1 MTSVTREVFGKLAS
15 GGGAVEKFHIES
27 DLVRAEVIS
36 FGCIITR
43 LETKDRHG
51 HFSDIVL
58 GFDDLEGYTNKHPY
72 FGAVVGRVANR
83 IAKGKFTVDGTDYQL
98 AINNGPNSLHGGL
111 KGFDKVLWTPEV
123 IENGVRF
130 LYISADGEEGYP
142 GELKVWV
149 TYTLVGSKVTVNYRA
164 KCSKSSPVNL
174 TNHSYFNL
182 AGQGSSNIYDHE
194 ITIEAEHYLPVDDTM
209 IPTGEVA
216 SVKGTCFELRKPVQ
230 LGSQINKFRI
240 DGFDHNFCLGVTKEQ
255 QYCARVCHQPSGRV
269 LTVSTTQP
277 GVQFYTANFLDG
289 SLKGKGGAVYP
300 KHSAFCLE
308 TQAWPDAVNKPQ
320 FPSSLMHPGEE
331 YNQTTCFE
339 FSVL

>member
-1 MTSVTREVFGKLAS
+1 MTTVTMDVFGELPAGEGTVKRFHLETD
-15 GGGAVEKFHIES
+15 AVRV
-27 DLVRAEVIS
+27 DVIS
-36 FGCIITR
+36 FGCIITL
-43 LETKDRHG
+43 LESKDRHG
-51 HFSDIVL
+51 QFSDIVL

-83 IAKGKFTVDGTDYQL
+83 IASGKFSVEANVYNL
-98 AINNGPNSLHGGL
+98 AINNGPNSIHGGI

-123 IENGVRF
+123 IENGVCLF
-130 LYISADGEEGYP
+130 YKSKDGEEGYP
-142 GELKVWV
+142 GELNVWV
-149 TYTLVGSKVTVNYRA
+149 TYTLVSNKLTLNYKA
-164 KCSKSSPVNL
+164 QSNKATPVNL

-194 ITIEAEHYLPVDDTM
+194 VSIEADHYLPVDDTM

-216 SVKGTCFELRKPVQ
+216 PVLGTCFDLRKPVQ
-230 LGSQINKFRI
+230 LGCHLSTFKI
-240 DGFDHNFCLGVTKEQ
+240 DGFDHNFCFCFTKEQ
-255 QYCARVCHQPSGRV
+255 PQCARVYHPISGRV
-269 LTVSTTQP
+269 VTVSTTQP

-320 FPSSLMHPGEE
+320 FPNSLLDPGKE
-331 YNQTTCFE
+331 YNHTTSFE
-339 FSVL
+339 FSWA